1 MLNLKYQ
8 NKDTAIHGL
17 NALCL
22 FLWIV
27 NVAVFAMILNN
38 PLYLLCLFLCTV
50 PLVLAARVYR
60 EWLSFMKFA
69 VYLCIV
75 IIVINALVS
84 NQGAHVLFALP
95 LRIPLLGR
103 PVVTLEAVVFGV
115 AMSLR
120 LITIIS
126 AFTILTLVIHP
137 DDLMQT
143 MMKLKLPYKSVL
155 VTSLCC
161 RFIPSLVDDVDCI
174 TDVQRSRGL
183 EMDKGRLLTKIRR
196 RFSILIPLL
205 SNSLDKAV
213 QVSEAME
220 ARAFG
225 TGEGR
230 TFFKELTLSRVDVA
244 MLALGFATFVF
255 GMLLLYT
262 GYGDYSYYPQLSA
275 IELSAPGLFRLA
287 GLMLLFLSILPL
299 AFIKRR
305 LDFD

>member
-8 NKDTAIHGL
+8 DKHTTIHHL
-17 NALCL
+17 NSLCL
-22 FLWIV
+22 FLWV
-27 NVAVFAMILNN
+27 LNVVIFAMILNN
-38 PLYLLCLFLCTV
+38 PLYLFCLFLCTI
-50 PLVLAARVYR
+50 PLVAVAKVLR
-60 EWLSFMKFA
+60 EWLSFMKFTF
-69 VYLCIV
+69 YLCIA
-75 IIVINALVS
+75 IIIINALVS
-84 NQGAHVLFALP
+84 NQGAHVLFEIP
-95 LRIPLLGR
+95 LRIPILGR
-103 PVVTLEAVVFGV
+103 PVVTLEAIFFGV

-120 LITIIS
+120 LISIIS
-126 AFTILTLVIHP
+126 AFTILNLVIHP
-137 DDLMQT
+137 DDLMQSMT
-143 MMKLKLPYKSVL
+143 KLKLPYKSLL
-155 VTSLCC
+155 VVSLCS
-161 RFIPSLVDDVDCI
+161 RFIPSLIDDVDRI

-183 EMDKGRLLTKIRR
+183 EMDKGPLLLKIKR

-230 TFFKELTLSRVDVA
+230 TFFKELTLSRLDIS

-255 GMLLLYT
+255 GILLFYS

-275 IELSAPGLFRLA
+275 IVINTAGLFLLA
-287 GLMLLFLSILPL
+287 GLMTLLLSIVLL

-305 LDFD
+305 VDFD

>member
-8 NKDTAIHGL
+8 PKETTIHRL
-17 NALCL
+17 NSLCL
-22 FLWIV
+22 FLWV
-27 NVAVFAMILNN
+27 LNVVIFAMILNH
-38 PLYLLCLFLCTV
+38 PLHLLCLFLCTI
-50 PLVLAARVYR
+50 PLVVVAKVHW
-60 EWLSFMKFA
+60 EWLSFMKYA

-84 NQGAHVLFALP
+84 NQGAHVLLEIP
-95 LRIPLLGR
+95 LRIPVLGR
-103 PVVTLEAVVFGV
+103 PVVTLEAIFFGV

-120 LITIIS
+120 LIAIIS
-126 AFTILTLVIHP
+126 AFTILTLVVHP
-137 DDLMQT
+137 DDLMQA

-155 VTSLCC
+155 VTSLCS
-161 RFIPSLVDDVDCI
+161 RFIPSLIDDVDCI

-183 EMDKGRLLTKIRR
+183 EMDKGRLLLKIKR

-230 TFFKELTLSRVDVA
+230 TFFKELTMSRVDVS
-244 MLALGFATFVF
+244 MLALGFATFIF
-255 GMLLLYT
+255 GMLLFYW

-275 IELSAPGLFRLA
+275 IEINAPGLFRLA
-287 GLMLLFLSILPL
+287 GLMILFLSIVPL